1 MARFRIRGA
10 LPQDHD
16 QLVEVARHL
25 NSVNLPDSS
34 ESIAEIIDHSLRSF
48 NGQITDKRLSEYVFV
63 LEDLEQA
70 RVVGTSMVIGQL
82 GRRDA
87 PYIYFDVR
95 SEEKYSSTLDTH
107 FHHTV
112 LRIGYSYNGPT
123 EIGGIVLLPEYRLVP
138 ERLGQ
143 FLSYVRFLFIA
154 MHRDKFRD
162 EVLAELLPPLQ
173 PDGTSLLWEALGR
186 NFTGLSYMEADK
198 LSKKNKEFIK
208 ALFPEGDVY
217 ASLLPQEAQRV
228 IGEVGQQTKGV
239 EKLLKRIGFRY
250 CERIDPFDG
259 GPHFLANVDDVTLVA
274 ASQRMRLVDT
284 VRQTSIPGSGG
295 SSPARQ
301 SRDRALVATESPE
314 PPFWKSVLVPFEE
327 RADGLVIEQ
336 GAADAIGAKVGD
348 EVMFLPI
355 RVPPSSRPSR
365 PYSLPPAE
373 GDTLRR

>member
-1 MARFRIRGA
+1 MARFRIRGV
-10 LPQDHD
+10 LPEDHD
-16 QLVEVARHL
+16 QLVTVARHL

-34 ESIAEIIDHSLRSF
+34 ESISQIIEHSMKSF
-48 NGQITDKRLSEYVFV
+48 LGKIADPRKCEYVFV
-63 LEDLEQA
+63 LEDLEKSQ
-70 RVVGTSMVIGQL
+70 VVGTSMIIGQL

-95 SEEKYSSTLDTH
+95 SEEKYSSSLDKH

-123 EIGGIVLLPEYRLVP
+123 EIGGIVLVPEYRLVP

-154 MHRDKFRD
+154 MHRERFRD
-162 EVLAELLPPLQ
+162 EILAELLPPLQ
-173 PDGTSLLWEALGR
+173 PDGTSILWEALGR
-186 NFTGLSYMEADK
+186 NFTGMTYMEADK

-217 ASLLPQEAQRV
+217 ASLLPIEAQKV
-228 IGEVGQQTKGV
+228 IGEVGTQTKGV

-259 GPHFLANVDDVTLVA
+259 GPHFLANTDDITLVH
-274 ASQRMRLVDT
+274 ASQKLKLVDT
-284 VRQTSIPGSGG
+284 KRQIPIPGQAHH
-295 SSPARQ
+295 SS
-301 SRDRALVATESPE
+301 DRALVATQSKE

-327 RADGLVIEQ
+327 RDSGLVLDAKD
-336 GAADAIGAKVGD
+336 AAAIDAKVGD

-355 RVPPSSRPSR
+355 RVPASARPSR
-365 PYSLPPAE
+365 PYSVPPPAKA
-373 GDTLRR
+373 